1 MRNVL
6 IIGAVIAGGYY
17 FFTRNKTQTTPDGL
31 PNPASNDLNNRIVV
45 GTNGNWYA
53 IHEGKRWFTGSVQAI
68 IDFEKAYP
76 LSIDKIMNV
85 PESALAMYPIA
96 GSIQAGLKF
105 IKS

>member
-53 IHEGKRWFTGSVQAI
+53 INNGKRYFTGSLQAI
-68 IDFEKAYP
+68 QDFQKAYP
-76 LSIDKIMNV
+76 ASNDVIQNV
-85 PESALAMYPIA
+85 PESDLAMYPIV
-96 GSIQAGLKF
+96 GTIEAGLQFKTF
-105 IKS
+105 